1 MDDTE
6 RKTGTAG
13 RLRVL
18 RQAHPTDAT
27 LQNLLVV
34 LGAKLDLCA
43 RLPVYEYEALSE
55 AHDACAAAFH
65 DVASVETQA
74 CDELL
79 LCLRRH
85 LDEREGASDRGP
97 Q

>member
-1 MDDTE
+1 MHDSE
-6 RKTGTAG
+6 RKTDTAE
-13 RLRVL
+13 RLQVL

-55 AHDACAAAFH
+55 AHDNCAAAFH
-65 DVASVETQA
+65 DVASVERQA
-74 CDELL
+74 CKDLVE
-79 LCLRRH
+79 CLRRH
-85 LDEREGASDRGP
+85 LNERDGASHRGP